1 MLNNQTKFF
10 KNSFYRKTCPS
21 LDLHD
26 KFRKFCFRSCPKGW
40 GLHDKF
46 RKFCFRSFPKGWA
59 IWPFSANNSASVC
72 EWYRDWCHKVSPAGV
87 TGRPQPG
94 RHGYFLTKLTHQN
107 HALCLSARAL
117 CFVLWQHTAREQG
130 LWQKFIRCASN
141 SKPPRDLLLFYAAN
155 HIIMYLI
162 LRVLEAIRTGHWRE
176 WVWAV
181 SYRKVFV
188 GSRLCALKMMLH
200 LSKNRDVSVALCGR
214 RSSLWCWWILPIRIV
229 CGRSYKFG
237 SSSGECWAFSL

>member
-1 MLNNQTKFF
+1 MH
-10 KNSFYRKTCPS
+10 SRIYRFQKRIVGMPYTP
-21 LDLHD
+21 LPTNANAKKLA
-26 KFRKFCFRSCPKGW
+26 R
-40 GLHDKF
+40 
-46 RKFCFRSFPKGWA
+46 
-59 IWPFSANNSASVC
+59 IWPIWYTRIRYAVC
-72 EWYRDWCHKVSPAGV
+72 LAMS
-87 TGRPQPG
+87 
-94 RHGYFLTKLTHQN
+94 FLTKKH
-107 HALCLSARAL
+107 R
-117 CFVLWQHTAREQG
+117 VDVV
-130 LWQKFIRCASN
+130 SN
-141 SKPPRDLLLFYAAN
+141 R
-155 HIIMYLI
+155 IIMYSI
-162 LRVLEAIRTGHWRE
+162 TRISEVIRMGRWRE